1 MLPSLHQIR
10 FFLAE
15 WWRTLD
21 RWLLWSIFAL
31 IVCGIFL
38 TFSASPAVAER
49 ILKTKDT
56 FYFVKRQLFFLVP
69 SVGLMLGVSMLNPKQ
84 IRRIA
89 GIVFMISF
97 AMLVMTLFAGMEV
110 KGAKRWLYFPGFSIQ
125 PSEFMKPA
133 FAVVCAWIFASGR
146 VI

>member
-97 AMLVMTLFAGMEV
+97 AMLVMTLFA
-110 KGAKRWLYFPGFSIQ
+110 KSDRSH
-125 PSEFMKPA
+125 
-133 FAVVCAWIFASGR
+133 VVL
-146 VI
+146 